1 MYSLP
6 QVGQV
11 YLIFLAKLQNLDF
24 SAGHESLEVRLF
36 PPDAIPWQEIAFTAI
51 RFTLEKY
58 VDAGLAGQTSAHL
71 GSREKK

>member
-1 MYSLP
+1 MTVPSRRTISAAL
-6 QVGQV
+6 VV
-11 YLIFLAKLQNLDF
+11 AF
-24 SAGHESLEVRLF
+24 SALSVARPAAG
-36 PPDAIPWQEIAFTAI
+36 QTAI